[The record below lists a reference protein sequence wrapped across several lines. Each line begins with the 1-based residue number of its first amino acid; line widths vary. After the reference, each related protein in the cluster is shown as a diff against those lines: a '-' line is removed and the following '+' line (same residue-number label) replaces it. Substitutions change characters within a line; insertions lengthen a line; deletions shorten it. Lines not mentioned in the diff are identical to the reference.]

1 MSEEG
6 SGPLVTA
13 EVRWFGQGEVPS
25 SVLSWF
31 ELDLPAPIDTDGDGI
46 DEEEGRTDRYLLSPG
61 VDSVSV
67 KLRGGSGFEVKR
79 REGGYS
85 VFSVG
90 GLSGNLGVWKK
101 WELPGPHGTTGPLV
115 EDESG
120 DWLDV
125 LKHRRMRSYGVFGR
139 DVRAMPDPRNDRP
152 DGGCS
157 VELSALTR
165 GGRGGEAWWTVCFEA
180 LGADPVAMLER
191 VVPFVLG
198 EAAPPVLDADH
209 TQDYP
214 AWLVEPA
221 GRHRSR

>member
-1 MSEEG
+1 MSHLARRRFG
-6 SGPLVTA
+6 QHQA
-13 EVRWFGQGEVPS
+13 VRWKRLRAQATRG
-25 SVLSWF
+25 W
-31 ELDLPAPIDTDGDGI
+31 
-46 DEEEGRTDRYLLSPG
+46 LLG
-61 VDSVSV
+61 V
-67 KLRGGSGFEVKR
+67 LRGWALRKTRRLEEV
-79 REGGYS
+79 
-85 VFSVG
+85 
-90 GLSGNLGVWKK
+90 
-101 WELPGPHGTTGPLV
+101 ELPGTHGTTGPLV
-115 EDESG
+115 EDENG

-125 LKHRRMRSYGVFGR
+125 LKHRGMRSYGVFGR

-152 DGGCS
+152 DQGCS

-165 GGRGGEAWWTVCFEA
+165 GGRGGEAWWTVCFEV

-198 EAAPPVLDADH
+198 EAPPPVLDADH